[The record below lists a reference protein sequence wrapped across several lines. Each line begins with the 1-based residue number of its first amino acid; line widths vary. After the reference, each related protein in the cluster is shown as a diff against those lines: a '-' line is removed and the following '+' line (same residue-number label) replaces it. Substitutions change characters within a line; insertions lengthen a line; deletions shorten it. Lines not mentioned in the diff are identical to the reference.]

1 MMEIGTAVS
10 GDRGT
15 TMKHTARMTT
25 AARLG
30 RWLGGAWRGCLR
42 AERQALLLAAVVVV
56 TRMTRYAPEDDK
68 AQLIEV
74 P

>member
-1 MMEIGTAVS
+1 
-10 GDRGT
+10 
-15 TMKHTARMTT
+15 MKHTARMTT

-30 RWLGGAWRGCLR
+30 RWLGGVWGVCLR

-68 AQLIEV
+68 A
-74 P
+74 